1 MTNPLRPFDAP
12 DLQPLRNSFEYDQLE
27 ADMKDAFMAVFNKY
41 IRPAERQANLVGM
54 PHLGDSDLIERTLK
68 DYGLSIVKRD
78 ATRTAFLLKAA
89 RARNPRRGMI
99 FLRQYLQ
106 SVWPG
111 VWRVEPLWH
120 PIATANVYPEQRS
133 ARTRIDITPEVQAVY
148 DAGSNDG
155 LPLVYRTDW
164 QGRTLLYSTP
174 RTNLMPYSAINSTGW
189 ATGSNTTRVSSGT
202 LVGPDGVTAA
212 SSYKSNGTAG
222 NSYVC
227 STLTPTLK
235 ANTWYTVSVWM
246 RLVNGVA
253 PAVGRLLSVG
263 YSNDATTTERRADVL
278 YGPSSVLTSSW
289 QRFSV
294 TFFNVTAGKY
304 STYVHADSTST
315 AEISPGGLMFEEGK
329 VMTRLTPTSATAQT
343 VTDYTLDANGI
354 ATFAD
359 GVTPKTPLTYF
370 RTGRIRVTL
379 PVSSDNGLGLL
390 EIAKAFRSV
399 LAARLM
405 IELQLSTILENIGAE
420 THGLAI
426 AGAAKGVMPFMAIG
440 TLKQ

>member
-1 MTNPLRPFDAP
+1 MTNPLHPFDAP

-27 ADMKDAFMAVFNKY
+27 AEMKDAFMAVFNKY
-41 IRPAERQANLVGM
+41 IRPAERQANLIGM

-111 VWRVEPLWH
+111 VWKVEPLWH
-120 PIATANVYPEQRS
+120 PIATADVYPEQRS
-133 ARTRIDITPEVQAVY
+133 ARTRIDITPAVQAVY
-148 DAGSNDG
+148 DASSEDG

-164 QGRTLLYSTP
+164 QGRMQLYTKP
-174 RTNLMPYSAINSTGW
+174 RTNLFLNST
-189 ATGSNTTRVSSGT
+189 ADTGSAGKGKWALGGNATRIGNV
-202 LVGPDGVTAA
+202 VGPDASNNAVAYSCQALGGCYVTH
-212 SSYKSNGTAG
+212 
-222 NSYVC
+222 
-227 STLTPTLK
+227 TLSLTQGKT
-235 ANTWYTVSVWM
+235 YTFSVWA
-246 RLVNGVA
+246 RIGSGTPNAGKLLNVNNTYSLNV
-253 PAVGRLLSVG
+253 VGSGLS
-263 YSNDATTTERRADVL
+263 SQ
-278 YGPSSVLTSSW
+278 W
-289 QRFSV
+289 QRFSMTFTATAAGSYGAAVPIYLATDYGVGTGIQLFGAQIENDGVV
-294 TFFNVTAGKY
+294 TSLIPTTTAPVTA
-304 STYVHADSTST
+304 
-315 AEISPGGLMFEEGK
+315 
-329 VMTRLTPTSATAQT
+329 
-343 VTDYTLDANGI
+343 TDYTMNADGM

-379 PVSSDNGLGLL
+379 PVSSDNGLGLI

-405 IELQLSTILENIGAE
+405 IELQLSTIFENIGAE

-440 TLKQ
+440 TLKK